1 MVIRR
6 IRDHVADHNWFAVAV
21 DVGIVVAGVF
31 LGNQVSNWNQDR
43 GERAQSYE
51 DRQRLVADLR
61 ANDVDLSNRIAYFKA
76 VLAHAQAA
84 LEALGRP
91 SSALG
96 QDFIVDAYQATQIVP
111 REAKHVTYDE
121 ILATG
126 RLTRLGEPALRD
138 RVGNYYILQR
148 TTGVTFA
155 NTPGYRE
162 KLRRTLPGATQ
173 AAIRTRC
180 PEKRQSLSDDTIL
193 NLLPEYCDPRLDPAS
208 VSAGVREVRAIP
220 EVGAELNRLIG
231 DLAVKIELATVMRQ
245 RATKLSDQILAA
257 DKAN

>member
-6 IRDHVADHNWFAVAV
+6 IREHVATHNWFAVAV
-21 DVGIVVAGVF
+21 DLAIVVVGVF
-31 LGNQVSNWNQDR
+31 LGTQVSNWNQDR
-43 GERAQSYE
+43 QEQAQSHE

-61 ANDVDLSNRIAYFKA
+61 ANDVDLGNRIAYFKA

-96 QDFIVDAYQATQIVP
+96 QDFIVDSYQATQIVP

-121 ILATG
+121 ILTTG

-162 KLRRTLPGATQ
+162 KLRRALPGAAQ
-173 AAIRTRC
+173 AAIRAGC
-180 PEKRQSLSDDTIL
+180 PERRQLLTDDTIL
-193 NLLPEYCDPRLDPAS
+193 NLLPERCDPRLDPAS
-208 VSAGVREVRAIP
+208 VSASVREVRAIP
-220 EVGAELNRLIG
+220 EVEAELNRLIG

-245 RATKLSDQILAA
+245 RAKKLSEQILAA
-257 DKAN
+257 DEER